1 MLGVFRVSFSLPFN
15 KFLHMIYFENVSKI
29 YNAISVAL
37 ENITFSV
44 EPKEF
49 VSLVGQS
56 GAGKTTLIKL
66 LLAEEYPTE
75 GSVFFE
81 SLDVHRLLSEE
92 LPMVRRRMGTI
103 FQDFKLLP
111 AKTAYENIA
120 FAMEASGRTNEEIA
134 SDVPQILELV
144 GLSDKAD
151 NFPHELSGGEK
162 QRVSIAR
169 ALINRPDV
177 IIADEPTGNLD
188 PLNAWEIVR
197 LLGKINDLGTTVL
210 LATHDKDVINA
221 IGKRVVTMEKGKII
235 RDEKKGRYVL

>member
-1 MLGVFRVSFSLPFN
+1 
-15 KFLHMIYFENVSKI
+15 MIYFENVSKI

-169 ALINRPDV
+169 ALINRPD
-177 IIADEPTGNLD
+177 EPTGNLD